1 METLLQDIRYGCR
14 MLAKSPGFTAVAV
27 LTLALGIGAN
37 TAIFSVVDA
46 VVLRALPVRDP
57 QQLVY
62 VHLLHADGRDADG
75 FPVPLF
81 QELQRQNDAVAGL
94 IGFDGSL
101 FNASIEGKPELIQG
115 HFVSGNF
122 YSVLGVSAKVGRTL
136 SLDDDRLSG
145 QPPSAVISYDYWKRR
160 FSLDPGVVGKTI
172 YLDRIPFTIVG
183 VTPRGFLGV
192 PPEQSSMISI
202 PMAMHSRL
210 ALKDHTTLDV
220 AARLQP
226 GVAESQAA
234 GRLTD
239 LVRQIAEQEVSS
251 SPSEDRQDLLT
262 QRVDLI
268 PAGRGGIREFSPQLR
283 ILMAVVGVLLLIAC
297 VNIANLLLARST
309 VRQYEIATRLALG
322 ASRSRVIRQMLTE
335 SLMLAGCG
343 GALGFLLSIWATDLL
358 PTLLSYDEIP
368 VNLNLRILVFT
379 ALATVAAGLLFRAL
393 PHLRGPRLEF
403 ISTLKQ
409 GAQRPERPRRGRF
422 ARALVVAQV
431 SLSFALLMSA
441 GLFVRT
447 LLKLNSVDPGF
458 RRERILLATMYPT
471 ILGYQGEKEL
481 NLYQAVLEQA
491 RTIPGVEAVSLSR
504 FHVLQGYWSRSVVL
518 PAQADQKPQSTE
530 VSCNAVAAEFFRT
543 LGVPLLLGR
552 DFNGAETTSSA
563 RVAIV
568 SESFARK
575 LFAGANPIGQTFSF
589 KDQSGSVTVI
599 GVVKDVRN
607 RSLRGSDAEHP
618 ALASYVPMAQA
629 PPEILGQ
636 VTLEVRATGDPAALT
651 DALRQRIRAV
661 DKDLTFRKVYTQ
673 SWLMDE
679 SLSDERALAALTSG
693 FGLVA
698 VLLAGIGLFGVTAYS
713 VAQRTKEIGVRMA
726 LGAQRANIL
735 GLVMREAMILVVI
748 GLGMGAAGAVM
759 AARLIETQLFNVA
772 PSDPVTIGA
781 ALLLMTTVAGIA
793 SIVPARRASAVDP
806 MVALRYE

>member
-1 METLLQDIRYGCR
+1 L
-14 MLAKSPGFTAVAV
+14 
-27 LTLALGIGAN
+27 
-37 TAIFSVVDA
+37 
-46 VVLRALPVRDP
+46 
-57 QQLVY
+57 
-62 VHLLHADGRDADG
+62 
-75 FPVPLF
+75 
-81 QELQRQNDAVAGL
+81 
-94 IGFDGSL
+94 
-101 FNASIEGKPELIQG
+101 
-115 HFVSGNF
+115 
-122 YSVLGVSAKVGRTL
+122 
-136 SLDDDRLSG
+136 
-145 QPPSAVISYDYWKRR
+145 
-160 FSLDPGVVGKTI
+160 
-172 YLDRIPFTIVG
+172 
-183 VTPRGFLGV
+183 
-192 PPEQSSMISI
+192 
-202 PMAMHSRL
+202 
-210 ALKDHTTLDV
+210 
-220 AARLQP
+220 
-226 GVAESQAA
+226 
-234 GRLTD
+234 
-239 LVRQIAEQEVSS
+239 
-251 SPSEDRQDLLT
+251 
-262 QRVDLI
+262 
-268 PAGRGGIREFSPQLR
+268 
-283 ILMAVVGVLLLIAC
+283 
-297 VNIANLLLARST
+297 
-309 VRQYEIATRLALG
+309 
-322 ASRSRVIRQMLTE
+322 
-335 SLMLAGCG
+335 
-343 GALGFLLSIWATDLL
+343 
-358 PTLLSYDEIP
+358 
-368 VNLNLRILVFT
+368 
-379 ALATVAAGLLFRAL
+379 
-393 PHLRGPRLEF
+393 
-403 ISTLKQ
+403 
-409 GAQRPERPRRGRF
+409 

-481 NLYQAVLEQA
+481 NLYHAVLEQA
-491 RTIPGVEAVSLSR
+491 RTIPGVEVVSLSR

-518 PAQADQKPQSTE
+518 PAQADRKSQTTE

-543 LGVPLLLGR
+543 LGIPLLLGR
-552 DFNGAETTSSA
+552 DFNGAESTSSA

-568 SESFARK
+568 SESFARE

-589 KDQSGSVTVI
+589 KDQNDSVTVV

-651 DALRQRIRAV
+651 DALRQRIQVV

-735 GLVMREAMILVVI
+735 GLVMGEAMILVII

-772 PSDPVTIGA
+772 PSDPVAIGA
-781 ALLLMTTVAGIA
+781 ALLLMTAAAGIA

>member
-1 METLLQDIRYGCR
+1 METLLQDVRYGIR
-14 MLAKSPGFTAVAV
+14 LLAKSPGFTAVAV
-27 LTLALGIGAN
+27 ITLALGIGAN

-62 VHLLHADGRDADG
+62 VHLLQADGRDADG

-81 QELQRQNDAVAGL
+81 EELQRQNDAVAGL

-101 FNASIEGKPELIQG
+101 FNASIDGKPELIQG

-122 YSVLGVSAKVGRTL
+122 YSVLGVPAMAGRTL
-136 SLDDDRLSG
+136 SPEDDQLGDK
-145 QPPSAVISYDYWKRR
+145 PPAAVISYDYWKRR
-160 FSLDPGVVGKTI
+160 FGLNAEVVGKTI
-172 YLDRIPFTIVG
+172 YLDKIPFTIVG

-202 PMAMHSRL
+202 PMVMHSRL

-220 AARLQP
+220 AARLKP
-226 GVAESQAA
+226 GVAASQAA

-239 LVRQIAEQEVSS
+239 MVRQIAGQQISFL
-251 SPSEDRQDLLT
+251 PSEDRQNLLT
-262 QRVDLI
+262 QRVDFI

-309 VRQYEIATRLALG
+309 LRQYEIATRLALG
-322 ASRSRVIRQMLTE
+322 ASRNRIIRQMLTE
-335 SLMLAGCG
+335 SLLLASCG
-343 GALGFLLSIWATDLL
+343 GALGFLLSLWATNLL
-358 PTLLSYDEIP
+358 LTLLSYDEVP
-368 VNLNLRILVFT
+368 VELNLRILVFT
-379 ALATVAAGLLFRAL
+379 AVATVAAGVLFGVL
-393 PHLRGPRLEF
+393 PALRGTKLELTG
-403 ISTLKQ
+403 TLKQ
-409 GAQRPERPRRGRF
+409 SPGRTGGHRSRVT
-422 ARALVVAQV
+422 RALVVAQV

-441 GLFVRT
+441 GLFLRT

-458 RRERILLATMYPT
+458 RREHILLATMYPT

-481 NLYQAVLEQA
+481 NLYQQVLEQA
-491 RTIPGVEAVSLSR
+491 RTIPGVETASLSR
-504 FHVLQGYWSRSVVL
+504 FHVLQGYWSRSVSV
-518 PAQADQKPQSTE
+518 PADQALRVTE
-530 VSCNAVAAEFFRT
+530 VSCNAIATEFFRT

-552 DFNGAETTSSA
+552 DFNGSETTSSFKA
-563 RVAIV
+563 AIV

-575 LFAGANPIGQTFSF
+575 IFTSANPIGRTFRF
-589 KDQSGSVTVI
+589 NDQDGLVTVV

-607 RSLRGSDAEHP
+607 RSLRGSDADHP
-618 ALASYVPMAQA
+618 ALASYVPMTQA

-636 VTLEVRATGDPAALT
+636 VTLEIRATGDPAALT
-651 DALRQRIRAV
+651 DALRQRVHIV

-673 SWLMDE
+673 AALMDE

-726 LGAQRANIL
+726 LGAQRTNIL
-735 GLVMREAMILVVI
+735 GLVMREAMILVI
-748 GLGMGAAGAVM
+748 AGLGIGAAGAAM
-759 AARLIETQLFNVA
+759 AARLIETQLFGVA
-772 PSDPVTIGA
+772 PTDPVTISA
-781 ALLLMTTVAGIA
+781 ALLLMITVAGAA